1 MKNLNGSRV
10 LLTPSGK
17 KIASSKHIQFV
28 DKENKKLILW
38 EGCNNLGFKRELIFW
53 LLFNS
58 FFIFITYLVHKYFS
72 IFFFRIKNHKNKHK

>member
-1 MKNLNGSRV
+1 MKNINGSRV
-10 LLTPSGK
+10 LLNPSGK

-38 EGCNNLGFKRELIFW
+38 GGLVKGFKRELIFW

-58 FFIFITYLVHKYFS
+58 FFYF
-72 IFFFRIKNHKNKHK
+72 